1 MNDYATNISIGGVL
15 PVSLLPDLLSAAV
28 HCGTG
33 FDWNG
38 DRLGETDSELQR
50 LRDMIDE
57 ESSSGDP
64 LRLYN
69 DVAGGGRL
77 EALETFCREHGL
89 SYRREH
95 DPDHGDTG
103 MVCWWSPGMS
113 APTEREA
120 DSGGEPFVFVHE
132 IVEILDGKATPK
144 AALAAIRD
152 LAKRATPFEVGT
164 LTLSQS

>member
-1 MNDYATNISIGGVL
+1 MNDYATNIAIGGVL
-15 PVSLLPDLLSAAV
+15 PASRLPELLRAAV

-38 DRLGETDSELQR
+38 DRLDETDSDLQC
-50 LRDMIDE
+50 LQDMIE
-57 ESSSGDP
+57 EAKTTGEP

-77 EALETFCREHGL
+77 EALEAFCRGQGL

-103 MVCWWSPGMS
+103 MVSWWSPGMA

-120 DSGGEPFVFVHE
+120 DSDGEPFVFVRE
-132 IVEILDGKATPK
+132 IVEILDGPGTPK
-144 AALAAIRD
+144 AAVAAIRD
-152 LAKRATPFEVGT
+152 LAKRATPFEIGV
-164 LTLSQS
+164 LTLSRA

>member
-1 MNDYATNISIGGVL
+1 MNDYATNIAIGGLL
-15 PVSLLPDLLSAAV
+15 PVSLLPGLLRAAV

-38 DRLGETDSELQR
+38 DRLDETASDLRCLQ
-50 LRDMIDE
+50 DMIE
-57 ESSSGDP
+57 EAASAGNP

-69 DVAGGGRL
+69 DVASGGRL
-77 EALETFCREHGL
+77 EALEGFCCEHGL

-95 DPDHGDTG
+95 DPDHGDSG

-120 DSGGEPFVFVHE
+120 DSDGKPFVFVSE
-132 IVEILDGKATPK
+132 IVEILDGKATPR